1 MPTHTKNVAPSFRI
15 FRPVHR
21 PSSQCLEHRGK
32 NSFYQSLFFGMNFG
46 TTFVGKF
53 PFGHRYR

>member
-1 MPTHTKNVAPSFRI
+1 MPIHIKTVAPSFRL

-21 PSSQCLEHRGK
+21 LPSQYLEHRSK
-32 NSFYQSLFFGMNFG
+32 NFFYQSLFFGTIFG
-46 TTFVGKF
+46 TTSVGKF